1 MDKRIVVPRYSRIL
15 VLLPPVLRIKDE
27 VGKLVEDEFKITP
40 EYIETDWFEGYAFS
54 WRAWYGFE
62 ETLKYPSLRSFFT
75 LHLRRI
81 LEDCFEDGGGEN
93 MQAVEWIDE
102 DRWEWLRMKENREE
116 IFDHLYYI
124 PYSNISS
131 SVRVYDKEL
140 DIKIG
145 QARREIIPLDDWH
158 RLRVMTKAYPVYKVL
173 ARRGYWNGVEGK
185 DDFYKEIGF
194 NFALPF

>member
-1 MDKRIVVPRYSRIL
+1 MEKRINRHSRIL
-15 VLLPPVLRIKDE
+15 IPLPPVQSVKDKVTE
-27 VGKLVEDEFKITP
+27 LVAETFNIIP
-40 EYIETDWFEGYAFS
+40 EYIEADWFEGYAFS

-81 LEDCFEDGGGEN
+81 LEDCFEDDGGEDI
-93 MQAVEWIDE
+93 QAVEWIDE
-102 DRWEWLRMKENREE
+102 DRWEWLKVKENREE

-131 SVRVYDKEL
+131 RVRVYDKEL

-145 QARREIIPLDDWH
+145 QSRREIIPLDDWH
-158 RLRVMTKAYPVYKVL
+158 RLRVMTEAYPVYKVL
-173 ARRGYWNGVEGK
+173 SRRGYWNGVEGRE
-185 DDFYKEIGF
+185 DFYKEIGF
-194 NFALPF
+194 DFTLPF